1 MMQAREV
8 SCLLILC
15 VLIPAAHA
23 QPVSADGLVGRLQQT
38 RAVNIEAIVRGQFT
52 EVAAAQGFRV
62 TDPYRGRAA
71 AIVERWYQAPAN
83 ESEVCALRFTGAER
97 IAYELNGFTSPA
109 AASAAGFT
117 VTHQDRCGT
126 CSTLRDLAVY
136 LSTPDLTTPARHCAR
151 RIGLRRKKR
160 CFEEEIGLT
169 PWCAESWAYN
179 ANNTRDECLGTCI
192 ADYGFFNV
200 LLGRYPGSN
209 ADTSGQL
216 RPCLHCDE
224 EKSGPGFKY
233 SAGRTRRNSGIE
245 SAITRP
251 GSELFK
257 VDHGAY
263 FRRK

>member
-1 MMQAREV
+1 M
-8 SCLLILC
+8 LILC
-15 VLIPAAHA
+15 VLTPVAHA
-23 QPVSADGLVGRLQQT
+23 QPLSAGDLVGRLQQT
-38 RAVNIEAIVRGQFT
+38 RAVNIEAVVQKQFT
-52 EVAAAQGFRV
+52 EVAAARGFRV
-62 TDPYRGRAA
+62 TDPYRGQAA
-71 AIVERWYQAPAN
+71 DIVERWYQAPTSK
-83 ESEVCALRFTGAER
+83 SEVCAILFTDAER
-97 IAYELNGFTSPA
+97 IAYDLRGFASPA
-109 AASAAGFT
+109 AASVAGFT
-117 VTHQDRCGT
+117 VTHQGRCGT

-151 RIGLRRKKR
+151 RIGLERKKR

-179 ANNTRDECLGTCI
+179 ADNTRDECLGTCM
-192 ADYGFFNV
+192 ADYGFFNL

-209 ADTSGQL
+209 ADASGQL
-216 RPCLHCDE
+216 RPCLQCDE

-263 FRRK
+263 FGEK